1 MKKLKSIYCLSF
13 FFCLSC
19 MGTFEKTWEVTDFS
33 KTHTFS
39 IEVPENKN
47 VSNVNIY
54 LSGNYKGKIVLQEE
68 PNYPVMEFEQDSL
81 PERLFIDFYG
91 GKYDIFLLPSNAEGK
106 LKINIQIPYGP

>member
-1 MKKLKSIYCLSF
+1 M
-13 FFCLSC
+13 
-19 MGTFEKTWEVTDFS
+19 
-33 KTHTFS
+33 
-39 IEVPENKN
+39 
-47 VSNVNIY
+47 
-54 LSGNYKGKIVLQEE
+54 QEE